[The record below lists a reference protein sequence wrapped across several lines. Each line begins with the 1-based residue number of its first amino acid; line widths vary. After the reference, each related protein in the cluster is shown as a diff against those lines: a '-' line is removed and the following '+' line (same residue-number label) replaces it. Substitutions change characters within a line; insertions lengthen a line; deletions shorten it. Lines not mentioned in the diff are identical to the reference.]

1 MREGGKVRGR
11 WSGRREWK
19 REEGGGGAA
28 GILTAQGR
36 RREVENKEKGMM
48 VEGSRMEA
56 LSNKP
61 GKQKS
66 KSHCVF
72 MDVYTPDYIFTS

>member
-1 MREGGKVRGR
+1 MEKKGGRE
-11 WSGRREWK
+11 
-19 REEGGGGAA
+19 AA

-36 RREVENKEKGMM
+36 RREVENKEEGMM
-48 VEGSRMEA
+48 VEGNRMEA

-66 KSHCVF
+66 KSHCIF
-72 MDVYTPDYIFTS
+72 MDFLHS